1 MALIRII
8 VFQVRLYAF
17 FYFISIYLITNLCEC
32 VLLLLFV
39 RQFQNDSKQATIIS
53 VYTTYELYRWQRR
66 STAEL
71 LCVRRS
77 AIICVHV
84 QKRNEQPEKIARK
97 KNIFLLCQIL
107 SIRNKKKWIQ
117 HWTWPIRIVQRHVRQ
132 LFFFSAA
139 KRISWRGGSETF
151 FPRSSSN
158 NCKNILLAA
167 INALSFVLL

>member
-32 VLLLLFV
+32 VLLLLLFV

-97 KNIFLLCQIL
+97 KNIFLLYQIL

-117 HWTWPIRIVQRHVRQ
+117 HWTWPIRIGQRHVRQ
-132 LFFFSAA
+132 LFFFLRQKEFHGVEEVKHFFLALLQITA
-139 KRISWRGGSETF
+139 KIF
-151 FPRSSSN
+151 
-158 NCKNILLAA
+158 C
-167 INALSFVLL
+167 